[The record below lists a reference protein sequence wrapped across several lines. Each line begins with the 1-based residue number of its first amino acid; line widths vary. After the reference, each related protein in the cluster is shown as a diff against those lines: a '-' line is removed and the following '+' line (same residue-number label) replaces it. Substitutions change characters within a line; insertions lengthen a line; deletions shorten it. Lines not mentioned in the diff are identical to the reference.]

1 MSRVLPEPRAV
12 QVEKRK
18 RAGLDLAVAP
28 ALLQLNDAVVD
39 IDEDK
44 VIAAVLPDMARRSLG
59 MLARASNPGD
69 FQITEMAM
77 HDIGVKLI
85 LFSQANIGLPEEAVN
100 QFAPSAGPIP
110 FPNNPLIDL
119 DHGRHQR
126 VASAITR
133 PTAPPILYAL
143 ALGSRAI
150 PRFRCTRR

>member
-1 MSRVLPEPRAV
+1 MISVCRGCSQSPRAV
-12 QVEKRK
+12 QVKKRK

-59 MLARASNPGD
+59 MLARASYPGN

-85 LFSQANIGLPEEAVN
+85 LFSQANI
-100 QFAPSAGPIP
+100 
-110 FPNNPLIDL
+110 
-119 DHGRHQR
+119 
-126 VASAITR
+126 
-133 PTAPPILYAL
+133 
-143 ALGSRAI
+143 
-150 PRFRCTRR
+150 